1 MKNKLLL
8 LPLAL
13 LPVLA
18 WADCGAGAKAVFAC
32 TTKAGKKVELCDA
45 GKTIRYAFGKPGA
58 PEIALSVER
67 KRASTG
73 QWTGVG
79 SPSYTVNVPNG
90 DTVYTVF
97 WGVDRNVESLPVEA
111 GVHVYVKEK
120 WAATVYCSGK
130 KPILQEMEDI
140 KLPAEVI

>member
-1 MKNKLLL
+1 M
-8 LPLAL
+8 
-13 LPVLA
+13 
-18 WADCGAGAKAVFAC
+18 FAC
-32 TTKAGKKVELCDA
+32 TTKVGKKVELCDA

-97 WGVDRNVESLPVEA
+97 WGFDRNADDQPIEA
-111 GVHVYVKEK
+111 GVHVYVKDK
-120 WAATVYCSGK
+120 WLATVSCSGK
-130 KPILQEMEDI
+130 KPIVQNIEDI
-140 KLPAEVI
+140 QLPAEKI